1 MSRIGKVQFRLM
13 DRARFEQLV
22 EQALRELP
30 ARYRELL
37 ENIVILVEDR
47 PRGRPQPG
55 PDEELLMGEFVG
67 VPRTEKSVWEPGPPD
82 QVFLYQKNIEAVCES
97 EEEIRDEVRVTL
109 LHELGHYF
117 GLEED
122 ELEHL

>member
-1 MSRIGKVQFRLM
+1 MN
-13 DRARFEQLV
+13 RARFEQLV

-37 ENIVILVEDR
+37 ENIVVVVEDL

-55 PDEELLMGEFVG
+55 PEEELLMGEFVG
-67 VPRTEKSVWEPGPPD
+67 IPRTEKSVWEPGPPD

-97 EEEIRDEVRVTL
+97 EEEIRDEVRTTL

>member
-1 MSRIGKVQFRLM
+1 VK
-13 DRARFEQLV
+13 RAEFERLV
-22 EQALRELP
+22 ERALAELP

-37 ENIVILVEDR
+37 ENIVVVVEDY
-47 PRGRPQPG
+47 PRAERRKKSA
-55 PDEELLMGEFVG
+55 DEELLLGEFVG
-67 VPRTEKSVWEPGPPD
+67 TPRTEKSVFDSAFPD

-97 EEEIRDEVRVTL
+97 EEEIREEVRLTVQ
-109 LHELGHYF
+109 HELGHYF

>member
-1 MSRIGKVQFRLM
+1 MN
-13 DRARFEQLV
+13 RARFEQVV

-30 ARYRELL
+30 RRYLERL
-37 ENIVILVEDR
+37 ENVVIVVEDS
-47 PRGRPQPG
+47 PRGRPRPG

-67 VPRTEKSVWEPGPPD
+67 VPRTGKSVWEPGPPD

-97 EEEIRDEVRVTL
+97 DEEIREEIRLTL

>member
-1 MSRIGKVQFRLM
+1 M

-97 EEEIRDEVRVTL
+97 EEEIRDEVRTTL

>member
-1 MSRIGKVQFRLM
+1 MERGK
-13 DRARFEQLV
+13 FERLV
-22 EQALRELP
+22 EAALATLP
-30 ARYRELL
+30 GRYRELL
-37 ENIVILVEDR
+37 ENVVFIVEDYPKGHR
-47 PRGRPQPG
+47 RDKPAD
-55 PDEELLMGEFVG
+55 DEDLLMGEFVG
-67 VPRTEKSVWEPGPPD
+67 VPRTEKSVFEPGPPD

-97 EEEIRDEVRVTL
+97 EEEIREEVRLTL

>member
-1 MSRIGKVQFRLM
+1 M

-37 ENIVILVEDR
+37 ENIVIVVEDR

-82 QVFLYQKNIEAVCES
+82 QVFLYQKNIEAVCEG

>member
-1 MSRIGKVQFRLM
+1 MT
-13 DRARFEQLV
+13 RAKFERLV
-22 EQALRELP
+22 ESALAELP

-37 ENIVILVEDR
+37 ENIVVIVEDY
-47 PRGRPQPG
+47 PQGRRWVRSTAEPEG
-55 PDEELLMGEFVG
+55 DDLLLGEFVG
-67 VPRTEKSVWEPGPPD
+67 VPRTEKSVFDPGPPD
-82 QVFLYQKNIEAVCES
+82 QVFLYQKNIEAACES
-97 EEEIRDEVRVTL
+97 EAEMREEVRLTV

>member
-1 MSRIGKVQFRLM
+1 MN
-13 DRARFEQLV
+13 RARFEQLV

-37 ENIVILVEDR
+37 ENIVVVVEDL
-47 PRGRPQPG
+47 PRGGPQPG
-55 PDEELLMGEFVG
+55 PEEELLMGEFVG
-67 VPRTEKSVWEPGPPD
+67 VPRTEKSVWEPGLPD

-97 EEEIRDEVRVTL
+97 EEEIRDEVRTTL

>member
-1 MSRIGKVQFRLM
+1 M

-30 ARYRELL
+30 ARYRNLL
-37 ENIVILVEDR
+37 ENIVVVVEDL

>member
-1 MSRIGKVQFRLM
+1 M
-13 DRARFEQLV
+13 DRAKFEKLV
-22 EQALRELP
+22 EEALAALP

-37 ENIVILVEDR
+37 ENVVIIVQDYPAGQKRPPADNED
-47 PRGRPQPG
+47 
-55 PDEELLMGEFVG
+55 LLMGEFVG
-67 VPRTEKSVWEPGPPD
+67 VPRTEKSVFEPGPPD

-97 EEEIRDEVRVTL
+97 EEEIREEVRLTL

>member
-1 MSRIGKVQFRLM
+1 MERKK
-13 DRARFEQLV
+13 FERLV
-22 EQALRELP
+22 EEALAELP

-37 ENIVILVEDR
+37 ENVVIIVEDYPKGQR
-47 PRGRPQPG
+47 KH
-55 PDEELLMGEFVG
+55 PDDEDLLMGEFVG
-67 VPRTEKSVWEPGPPD
+67 VPRTEKSVFEPGPPD
-82 QVFLYQKNIEAVCES
+82 QVFLYQKNIEAVCET
-97 EEEIRDEVRVTL
+97 EEEIREEVRLTV